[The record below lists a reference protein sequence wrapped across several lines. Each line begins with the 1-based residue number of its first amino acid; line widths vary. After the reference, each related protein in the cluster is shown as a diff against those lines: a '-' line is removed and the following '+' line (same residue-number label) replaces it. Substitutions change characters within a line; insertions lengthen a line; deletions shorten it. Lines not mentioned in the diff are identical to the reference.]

1 MTRLMILAVLIAALL
16 VAACSSNQKS
26 EQASA
31 QATSQTASNVKLDG
45 QPVTLAGITFRPPS
59 DWKDLGPSGMRKA
72 DYTYG
77 PVEGDKD
84 SATVSV
90 FYFGPDFGG
99 GVMDNIERWIGQ
111 MTMPNGENPHTAA
124 VQNSF
129 IVDGMTVHMVQIAG
143 TFNASMGGPMSGSV
157 EAMPGYKMAAAVLE
171 GPEGNIFFKLTGP
184 DKTADQMITGFDA
197 MLHAIKKGS
206 PS

>member
-1 MTRLMILAVLIAALL
+1 MTRLLIPVALIAVLL
-16 VAACSSNQKS
+16 VAGCSSNQKS

-31 QATSQTASNVKLDG
+31 QAASNVELNG
-45 QPVTLAGITFRPPS
+45 QAVTLAGITFRPPS

-77 PVEGDKD
+77 PVDGDTD

-90 FYFGPDFGG
+90 FYFGPNSGG

-111 MTMPNGENPHTAA
+111 MSLPNGEDPHKSA

-129 IVDGMTVHMVQIAG
+129 TVDGMTVHMVELDG

-157 EAMPGYKMAAAVLE
+157 EAMPDYKMAAAVLE
-171 GPEGNIFFKLTGP
+171 GPEGNVFFKLTGP
-184 DKTADQMITGFDA
+184 KKTADQMITGFDA

-206 PS
+206 QS

>member
-1 MTRLMILAVLIAALL
+1 MTRFFMSVVLIAVLL
-16 VAACSSNQKS
+16 LAACSSNQKS
-26 EQASA
+26 EQAGQASA
-31 QATSQTASNVKLDG
+31 QSASNVELNG

-72 DYTYG
+72 DYTFG

-90 FYFGPDFGG
+90 FYFGPNSGG

-129 IVDGMTVHMVQIAG
+129 TVDGMTVHTVQIAG

-157 EAMPGYKMAAAVLE
+157 EALPGYKMAAAVLE
-171 GPEGNIFFKLTGP
+171 GPEGNVFFKLTGP
-184 DKTADQMITGFDA
+184 DRTADQMIAGFDA
-197 MLHAIKKGS
+197 MLHAVKKGS
-206 PS
+206 QS

>member
-1 MTRLMILAVLIAALL
+1 MTRLFVPVVLIAVMLF
-16 VAACSSNQKS
+16 AACSSNQKS
-26 EQASA
+26 EQTAGKTSA
-31 QATSQTASNVKLDG
+31 QSASNVELNG

-59 DWKDLGPSGMRKA
+59 DWRDLGPSGMRKA
-72 DYTYG
+72 DYSFG

-84 SATVSV
+84 SATVTV
-90 FYFGPDFGG
+90 FYFGPNSGG

-111 MTMPNGENPHTAA
+111 MSLPNGEDPHKAA

-129 IVDGMTVHMVQIAG
+129 TVDGMTVHMVELAG

-157 EAMPGYKMAAAVLE
+157 EALPGYKMAAAVLE
-171 GPEGNIFFKLTGP
+171 GPEGNVFFKLTGP

-197 MLHAIKKGS
+197 MLHAIQKGS
-206 PS
+206 QS